1 MSETHDESR
10 EGSRD
15 GPVGAGDAEGTA
27 QGAAQETAKPP
38 RWRRFLPL
46 AVLLLGAVI
55 FFAFGLQKYASC
67 AALRDHRDSLSA
79 FIAAHSVA
87 AAALYMA
94 VYATAV
100 AFSLPIG
107 SVLTLAGGFLF
118 GLWHGTAYVVPA
130 ATIGATALFL
140 AARSA
145 MGQGLRGRAGTA
157 VARMERGFR
166 EHAVSYLLFLR
177 LAPIFPF
184 WLVNLAAAAV
194 GVPLRIFVFATFF
207 GILPGTFVYISV
219 GNGLNALFAAGETC
233 DPRAMVSAETVLPLV
248 GLALLAFVP
257 VGYKRWWRG
266 NGGRHSDA

>member
-1 MSETHDESR
+1 MSETRDQSSDGR
-10 EGSRD
+10 PRD
-15 GPVGAGDAEGTA
+15 GASDGPISAGDAE
-27 QGAAQETAKPP
+27 ETAGPP
-38 RWRRFLPL
+38 GWRRFLPL

-55 FFAFGLQKYASC
+55 FFAFGLQNYASC
-67 AALRDHRDSLSA
+67 AVLRDHRDSLST

-94 VYATAV
+94 LYAAAV
-100 AFSLPIG
+100 AFSLPVG

-118 GLWHGTAYVVPA
+118 GLWQGTAYVVFA
-130 ATIGATALFL
+130 ATVGATVLFL

-145 MGQGLRGRAGTA
+145 MGRGLRGRAGAA

-194 GVPLRIFVFATFF
+194 GVPLRTFVFATVF
-207 GILPGTFVYISV
+207 GIVPATFVFV
-219 GNGLNALFAAGETC
+219 GLGNGLNVLFAAGETC

-248 GLALLAFVP
+248 GLALLALVP
-257 VGYKRWWRG
+257 VVYKRWRRG
-266 NGGRHSDA
+266 NSGKHSDA